1 MLIMISTQIA
11 HKLNFLAKTPFW
23 AEKIALG
30 ILIILA
36 CWIIAVIVKK
46 VILAIPSVTHEK
58 RYVFKLIADFCKIS
72 IILLG
77 IITALGT
84 AGVNVTA
91 IVASL
96 GLTGFAIGFALKD
109 YLSSVLAG
117 LMVIIY
123 QPYKIGDII
132 TVTGATGKVREINL
146 RYTVLTTIEK
156 DILIPNSSMINSTI
170 SIDR

>member
-1 MLIMISTQIA
+1 MATTQIVQ
-11 HKLNFLAKTPFW
+11 KLDFLTKTPVW
-23 AEKIALG
+23 IEKIAIG
-30 ILIILA
+30 VLIILA
-36 CWIIAVIVKK
+36 CWIIGAIVKK
-46 VILAIPSVTHEK
+46 IILKIPRGASEK

-84 AGVNVTA
+84 IGINVTA

-109 YLSSVLAG
+109 YLSSILAG
-117 LMVIIY
+117 LMVMIY
-123 QPYKIGDII
+123 QPYRIGDTI
-132 TVTGATGKVREINL
+132 TVAGATGKVREINL
-146 RYTVLTTIEK
+146 RYTVLTTVEK

-170 SIDR
+170 SISH